1 MSTHELKVT
10 SREAD
15 GKGAAKQLRRE
26 GQVPAVVYGHKETPV
41 TLALDAHELTLLLMH
56 GGAHGLLM
64 LKEEG
69 RPDMPVVIK
78 ALQKHPYKPKMNSVD
93 FLRVSLDEDITSMV
107 PIVLSG
113 EAVGVRVDGGVLVQA
128 LHELEVTARP
138 QNIPDHITVDISH
151 LEFDG
156 APIHVNEITM
166 PEGVVV
172 VTDGETPIAVVN
184 PPEPEEVDETLEAEA
199 EVDADA
205 VPAEHGAAT
214 TGGEAGDDSRSGTR
228 DGKD

>member
-10 SREAD
+10 SRQPD
-15 GKGAAKQLRRE
+15 GKSAAKQLRRE
-26 GQVPAVVYGHKETPV
+26 GGVPAVVYGHKEAPV
-41 TLALDAHELTLLLMH
+41 TLALDAHELSVLLAH

-64 LKEEG
+64 LKQEG
-69 RPDMPVVIK
+69 QADMPVVIK

-93 FLRVSLDEDITSMV
+93 FLRVSLDEDITSTV

-113 EAVGVRVDGGVLVQA
+113 EAVGVKVDGGVLVHS
-128 LHELEVTARP
+128 LHEIEVTARP
-138 QNIPDHITVDISH
+138 QNIPDHITVDISG

-156 APIHVNEITM
+156 APIHVNEITL
-166 PEGVVV
+166 PAGVKA
-172 VTDGETPIAVVN
+172 VTPGETPIAVVN
-184 PPEPEEVDETLEAEA
+184 PPEPEEVEETIEA

-205 VPAEHGAAT
+205 VPADHGTAT

>member
-10 SREAD
+10 SRQPD

-26 GQVPAVVYGHKETPV
+26 GQVPAVVYGHKEAPV
-41 TLALDAHELTLLLMH
+41 TLALDAHELSLLLMH

-64 LKEEG
+64 LKQEG
-69 RPDMPVVIK
+69 QADMPVVIK
-78 ALQKHPYKPKMNSVD
+78 ALQKHPYKPRMNSVD
-93 FLRVSLDEDITSMV
+93 FLRVSLDEDITSTV
-107 PIVLSG
+107 PIVLTG

-128 LHELEVTARP
+128 LHEIEVTAHP
-138 QNIPDHITVDISH
+138 QDIPDHITVDVSN

-156 APIHVNEITM
+156 APIHVNEITA
-166 PEGVVV
+166 PTGVRF

-184 PPEPEEVDETLEAEA
+184 PPEPEEVDETLAAEV